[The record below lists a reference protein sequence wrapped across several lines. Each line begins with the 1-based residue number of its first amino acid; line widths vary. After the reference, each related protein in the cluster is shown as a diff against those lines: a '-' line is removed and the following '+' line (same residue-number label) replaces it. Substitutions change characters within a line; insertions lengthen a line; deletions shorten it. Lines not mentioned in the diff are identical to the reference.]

1 VADRD
6 ERRAVL
12 SGRDFLVRK
21 TAWGEHRFAEAPVPP
36 LAPGQV
42 LFRVDRFAL
51 TANNISYALA
61 GEALGYWRFF
71 PAEGG
76 WGRIP
81 VMGFGDAVRSTHPG
95 VAVGTRCF
103 GFYPMSRYL
112 VIQPAQ
118 VGPAQIVDG
127 APHRRGLAPVYNQYS
142 PVQHDSLYRPEH
154 EDALAL
160 LRGLFLT
167 AFLADDFLGEHDHYG
182 AKSVLVSS
190 ASSKT
195 AIALGHRICGSGRA
209 RAIGL
214 TSARNL
220 DFVRSLGCYDAVST
234 YEEVASLDPAVPTVF
249 VDLAGSGELLRAV
262 HGHFGEGLRYS
273 CSIGATHWQAERP
286 GDPLPGPKPAF
297 FFAPAQI
304 QKRVADWGAGG
315 FQERLGVAW
324 STFRSFAE
332 GWLEVRRGYGRE
344 AVRDAYLEILAG
356 RTRPAEGHVLSLWD
370 SPAEAAGR

>member
-1 VADRD
+1 MTDAVAG
-6 ERRAVL
+6 V
-12 SGRDFLVRK
+12 DFLVRK
-21 TAWGEHRFAEAPVPP
+21 TAWSEHRFEEAPVPP

-71 PAEGG
+71 PAENG

-81 VMGFGDAVRSTHPG
+81 AMGFGDVIRSAHPG
-95 VAVGTRCF
+95 VAEGTRCF

-112 VIQPAQ
+112 VIQPAHAS
-118 VGPAQIVDG
+118 PAQIVDG
-127 APHRRGLAPVYNQYS
+127 APHRRGLAPAYNQYS
-142 PVQHDSLYRPEH
+142 PVEHDSLYRPEH
-154 EDALAL
+154 EDALLL

-167 AFLADDFLGEHDHYG
+167 AFLADDFLGDHDRYG
-182 AKSVLVSS
+182 AESVLISS

-195 AIALGHRICGSGRA
+195 SIGLGHLVSRAGRA
-209 RAIGL
+209 RAVGL

-220 DFVRSLGCYDAVST
+220 GFVSSLGCYDRVLP

-249 VDLAGSGELLRAV
+249 VDMAGSGALLRAV
-262 HGHFGEGLRYS
+262 HGHFGDGLRYS
-273 CSIGATHWQAERP
+273 CSIGATHWQADRAR
-286 GDPLPGPKPAF
+286 GPLPGPKPEF

-304 QKRVADWGAGG
+304 QKRVADWGAAG
-315 FQERLGVAW
+315 FQQRLAAAW
-324 STFRSFAE
+324 SSFRSFAD

-344 AVRDAYLEILAG
+344 AVRKVYLETLAG
-356 RTRPAEGHVLSLWD
+356 RTLPAQGHVLSLWN